1 MLEGRVILKQG
12 REKKLRHLYPWIQQG
27 EIAEVQ
33 GSPTPGALVQVY
45 AKEGNFVGVG
55 TYNPKPRFPVRLLSL
70 QEEPIDQ
77 AFFVRRLQ
85 RALSLRQKV
94 VSDTNAVRILFGESD
109 GIPGLIV
116 DQFGDYL
123 VVQVRTAGMERLK
136 PLWLSAL
143 SEVLNPK
150 GILERSE
157 MESRREEGL
166 CPHTQTLLGEMPEY
180 IPIHESGLEFLVPT
194 QWGLKT
200 GFYIDQRDN
209 RRQLAR
215 QIQPGERVLD
225 LFCYTGAFSLYAAR
239 AGAQAVGVDI
249 LPDATALAQR
259 HAEMNHLEATWLTAN
274 AFDWLV
280 EAQGRGEQYDWILLD
295 PPAIAKTRGQRDSL
309 KWAIWKLVYNALPLL
324 PEGGRL
330 VVCSCA
336 YQLDLSIMIDTVRL
350 ACTDR
355 GRALW
360 VDDVSFQSPDH
371 PFLLQFPESL
381 YLKCLWLRVG

>member
-1 MLEGRVILKQG
+1 MLEGRVVLKPG
-12 REKKLRHLYPWIQQG
+12 REKKLRHLYPWVQQG

-33 GSPTPGALVQVY
+33 GSPTAGALVQVL
-45 AKEGNFVGVG
+45 AHDGNMMGVG
-55 TYNPKPRFPVRLLSL
+55 TYNPKPRFPVRMLTL
-70 QEEPIDQ
+70 QDEPITT
-77 AFFVRRLQ
+77 AFFAHRLE
-85 RALSLRQKV
+85 RALRLRQKA
-94 VSDTNAVRILFGESD
+94 VSDTNATRVLFGESD
-109 GIPGLIV
+109 GVPGLIV

-136 PLWLSAL
+136 PLWLPAL
-143 SEVLNPK
+143 VEVLKPQ

-166 CPHTQTLLGEMPEY
+166 RPHTEMLYGEVPEY
-180 IPIHESGLEFLVPT
+180 LAIHESGLEFLVPT

-200 GFYIDQRDN
+200 GFYIDQREN

-215 QIQPGERVLD
+215 QLTPGERVLD

-239 AGAQAVGVDI
+239 VGAQATGIDI
-249 LPDATALAQR
+249 LPDAIALAQR
-259 HAEMNHLEATWLTAN
+259 HAQMNQLEATWHTAN

-280 EAQGRGEQYDWILLD
+280 EAQARGEQYEWIVLD

-309 KWAIWKLVYNALPLL
+309 KWAVWKLVYNALPLL
-324 PEGGRL
+324 PEGGHL

>member
-1 MLEGRVILKQG
+1 MLEGRVILKSG
-12 REKKLRHLYPWIQQG
+12 REKKLRHLYPWVQQG

-33 GSPTPGALVQVY
+33 GNPTAGALVQIF
-45 AKEGNFVGVG
+45 ANDGTFVGVG
-55 TYNPKPRFPVRLLSL
+55 TYNPKPRFPVRVLSL
-70 QEEPIDQ
+70 NDEPIDT
-77 AFFVRRLQ
+77 AFFARRIE
-85 RALSLRQKV
+85 RALRLRQAV
-94 VSDTNAVRILFGESD
+94 VSDANASRVLFGESD

-136 PLWLSAL
+136 PLWLPAL
-143 SEVLNPK
+143 IETLNPK

-166 CPHTQTLLGEMPEY
+166 RPHTECLYGELPEL

-200 GFYIDQRDN
+200 GFYIDQREN

-215 QIQPGERVLD
+215 LVKPSERVLD
-225 LFCYTGAFSLYAAR
+225 LFCYTGAFSLYASR
-239 AGAQAVGVDI
+239 VGAQAIGVDI
-249 LPDATALAQR
+249 LPDAIRLAQQ
-259 HAEMNHLEATWLTAN
+259 HAEMNGLTATWHTAN

-280 EAQGRGEQYDWILLD
+280 EAQGRGEQYDWVILD

-309 KWAIWKLVYNALPLL
+309 KWAIWKLVYNALPLV

-336 YQLDLSIMIDTVRL
+336 YQLDLSVMIDTVRL
-350 ACTDR
+350 ASTDR